1 MNVVLKISQIA
12 PLWLRVSSRV
22 LVIANLIMVA
32 LSSNQLNAQLNPKDL
47 SGFTI
52 RSIGPRIPN
61 GSITSVDFD
70 FQLPY
75 NILAATRKDGFWRG
89 PANVWEKGGIT
100 NHHWNWL
107 GRGSGAAI
115 LTNRIES
122 KYSYLIYAH
131 GGMGV
136 SNRDTGAIK
145 RIDPWAPDGVVLR
158 HASNPPALV
167 DREDFL
173 GLYYGSQFVHK
184 STNGGLTWQIIS
196 GDLTNGHTTDNRI
209 DILAPL
215 GTVRNVPAITKLM
228 LNPVDPEVIWA
239 ATNDGN
245 LFVSISGGG
254 QWENKKSRVRG
265 LPDFSVVSH
274 IHPSTFSP
282 ASAIVVFESVE
293 DSGDRRTDIYKTEDY
308 GNRWDRISEGRDI
321 LGPVYVVVQDA
332 LESQLLFA
340 GAEDG
345 LYVSLNEGDQWI
357 KWPHTFPTTP
367 LHALAIHPVTHDLI
381 TGTDGRNVLILD
393 DISPL
398 RSIITDAKVLN
409 SDISL
414 FQPSK
419 AYLHANPSASG
430 GTSRGD
436 YAWDKTNKPYGAA
449 FYYWIGSSDLA
460 SEVSIE
466 ILDFENKIVRTL
478 VDYPQKGVNHFV
490 WDLREEIPESLRRVE
505 NLDGN
510 KTFLGV
516 EVLPGNYKIRIKQ
529 GLTSAEGSI
538 EVLGDPRIE
547 VPLVDRITKYQA
559 LNRYLEIEGRVVQA
573 HNWVTRVD
581 QGLGRIIERLLTE
594 SAAVGSEELRM
605 EALKLQDRLDIV
617 GDFSGVYQ
625 YRKQVSNMFTS
636 YDAPTE
642 GQRLDL
648 LRMEEAFQS
657 LFGELE
663 EFNYLELE
671 VHAEKLRAIGIEP
684 FFFPALIPPG

>member
-1 MNVVLKISQIA
+1 M
-12 PLWLRVSSRV
+12 
-22 LVIANLIMVA
+22 
-32 LSSNQLNAQLNPKDL
+32 
-47 SGFTI
+47 
-52 RSIGPRIPN
+52 
-61 GSITSVDFD
+61 
-70 FQLPY
+70 
-75 NILAATRKDGFWRG
+75 
-89 PANVWEKGGIT
+89 
-100 NHHWNWL
+100 
-107 GRGSGAAI
+107 
-115 LTNRIES
+115 
-122 KYSYLIYAH
+122 
-131 GGMGV
+131 
-136 SNRDTGAIK
+136 
-145 RIDPWAPDGVVLR
+145 
-158 HASNPPALV
+158 
-167 DREDFL
+167 
-173 GLYYGSQFVHK
+173 
-184 STNGGLTWQIIS
+184 
-196 GDLTNGHTTDNRI
+196 
-209 DILAPL
+209 
-215 GTVRNVPAITKLM
+215 PAITKLM

-254 QWENKKSRVRG
+254 QWENKKSQVRG

-419 AYLHANPSASG
+419 AYLHANPSASV

-510 KTFLGV
+510 ETFLGV

-594 SAAVGSEELRM
+594 STVVGSEELRM

>member
-1 MNVVLKISQIA
+1 MNVVLKISKIG
-12 PLWLRVSSRV
+12 PSWLRVSNRV
-22 LVIANLIMVA
+22 LVIANLIMVT
-32 LSSNQLNAQLNPKDL
+32 LSFYELNAQLNPKDL
-47 SGFTI
+47 SGFAI
-52 RSIGPRIPN
+52 RSVGPRVPN
-61 GSITSVDFD
+61 GSVTSVDFD

-75 NILAATRKDGFWRG
+75 NIVAATRKDGFWRG
-89 PANVWEKGGIT
+89 PSNVWERGGIT

-115 LTNRIES
+115 LTNRMES

-145 RIDPWAPDGVVLR
+145 RIDPWAPEGVVLR

-173 GLYYGSQFVHK
+173 VLYYGSQFVHK

-196 GDLTNGHTTDNRI
+196 GDLTNGHTTDSRI
-209 DILAPL
+209 DTLAYL
-215 GTVRNVPAITKLM
+215 GSVRNVPAITKLA
-228 LNPVDPEVIWA
+228 LNPVDPEVVWA

-245 LFVSISGGG
+245 LFVSLSGGG
-254 QWENKKSRVRG
+254 QWENKKGRVRG
-265 LPDFSVVSH
+265 LSDFSVVSH

-282 ASAIVVFESVE
+282 GSAIVVFESAE

-321 LGPVYVVVQDA
+321 LGPVYIVVQDA

-367 LHALAIHPVTHDLI
+367 LHALAIHPGTHDLI

-398 RSIITDAKVLN
+398 RSIITDGNVLN

-414 FQPSK
+414 FNPPK

-430 GTSRGD
+430 RTSEGD
-436 YAWDKTNKPYGAA
+436 YVWDKTNRPYGAS
-449 FYYWIGSSDLA
+449 FYYWIGNSGLA
-460 SEVSIE
+460 SAVSIE
-466 ILDFENKIVRTL
+466 ILDFENKVVRTL

-490 WDLREEIPESLRRVE
+490 WDLREDLPESLRGAE
-505 NLDGN
+505 NSDGS
-510 KTFLGV
+510 KAFLGV

-529 GLTSAEGSI
+529 GLASSEQSV
-538 EVLGDPRIE
+538 EVLADPRIE

-559 LNRYLEIEGRVVQA
+559 LKRYLEIEERVVQA
-573 HNWVTRVD
+573 HNWVASVD
-581 QGLGRIIERLLTE
+581 QRLGQIIERLLAE
-594 SAAVGSEELRM
+594 SIVVGSEELRI

-648 LRMEEAFQS
+648 LRMEEAVQS
-657 LFGELE
+657 LLGELE

-671 VHAEKLRAIGIEP
+671 IHAERLRAIGIEP
-684 FFFPALIPPG
+684 FFFPALIPQG